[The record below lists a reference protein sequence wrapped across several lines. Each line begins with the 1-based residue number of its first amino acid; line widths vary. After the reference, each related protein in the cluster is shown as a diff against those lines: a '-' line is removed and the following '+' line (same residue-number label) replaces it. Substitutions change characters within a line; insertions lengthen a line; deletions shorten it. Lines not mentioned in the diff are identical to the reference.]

1 MRTLLVISLSLAILL
16 FGSPAMAQTSGMQGD
31 LAVGLGYNQGTN
43 NEADESFC
51 LSVKERLLKWEYGLD
66 LCMSEDKGGVG
77 DNNFAFVW
85 GGWIDD
91 FHRQDFQD
99 YGIFAGVGA
108 GVFVMQDEL
117 VDWPAGPFV
126 IIGWDLSPQAGL
138 EGKLGYFG
146 ENLWGTANI
155 YWYFR

>member
-1 MRTLLVISLSLAILL
+1 MVFVSLAAIL
-16 FGSPAMAQTSGMQGD
+16 FAGPAMAQTSGTAGD
-31 LAVGLGYNQGTN
+31 FAVGLGINRATN
-43 NEADESFC
+43 NEADESFSF
-51 LSVKERLLKWEYGLD
+51 SVKERLPKWEYGLD
-66 LCMSEDKGGVG
+66 LCMSEDRGGVG

-91 FHRQDFQD
+91 FHRQELQD

-108 GVFVMQDEL
+108 GAFILQDDL
-117 VDWPAGPFV
+117 VDWPTGPFV
-126 IIGWDLSPQAGL
+126 IIGWDLSSQAGL